1 MISRK
6 HLSQNIA
13 FGLFRLLSLSVVG
26 ILFAILGFI
35 IYKGIGVI
43 DWEFLTGAP
52 TDGMTSGGILPA
64 IVGTFCLMTGSA
76 LFAFP
81 VGVMSGI
88 YMNEYAPK
96 GWIVRFIRMMT
107 NNLSGIPSIVF
118 GLFGMALFVNYMDFG
133 DSILAGS
140 LTLGLLSL
148 PLVIR
153 TTEEALKAIPDNL
166 REGSRALG
174 ATKQQTIWHVILPMG
189 MPNIITGLIL
199 ALGRV
204 SGETAPILFTCA
216 AYFLPQLPGSIFD
229 QCMALPMNVLLG
241 WHIQTIIVVTSVAI
255 VLYSMLGGMKAVI
268 WTEAIQGIILIGG
281 ALVCMFI
288 LLFDMP
294 GGPVQTF
301 SIAMEDGKFSLGSF
315 GSSLSESTFWV
326 CLIYGIFTNLQNYG
340 IDQSYVQRY
349 HTAKN
354 EKEAKFSALFGGYLF
369 IPVSAVFFMIG
380 TGLYAFYKVHPG
392 ILPDGVGADY
402 VFPFFIV
409 NELPVGLTGLLIA
422 SIFAA
427 GMSTIATSVTSSST
441 IILTD
446 YYQRFR
452 KHAGNRERMLVLKL
466 SSVGVG
472 VAGILVAFAFMSVQS
487 ALDAWWALAS
497 IFSGGMLGL
506 FLLGYISRKA
516 RNFDAVLGVVCGV
529 ILVCW
534 IVISPFVHANLAI
547 VFGTLLIFLVGFLS
561 ANLLNKRRCK

>member
-1 MISRK
+1 M
-6 HLSQNIA
+6 LFTGGVVA
-13 FGLFRLLSLSVVG
+13 FGCSFFKKKGTSEEFTSAGRSLPGWVVGMSIFATYVSSISYLGYPGKAFSGDWNAFVFSLS
-26 ILFAILGFI
+26 IPIASYFAARYFVPFYRSQDSISAYSFLENRFGPWAR
-35 IYKGIGVI
+35 IYASSCYL
-43 DWEFLTGAP
+43 LTQIAR
-52 TDGMTSGGILPA
+52 
-64 IVGTFCLMTGSA
+64 TGS
-76 LFAFP
+76 
-81 VGVMSGI
+81 
-88 YMNEYAPK
+88 
-96 GWIVRFIRMMT
+96 
-107 NNLSGIPSIVF
+107 
-118 GLFGMALFVNYMDFG
+118 
-133 DSILAGS
+133 ILY
-140 LTLGLLSL
+140 LL
-148 PLVIR
+148 
-153 TTEEALKAIPDNL
+153 
-166 REGSRALG
+166 
-174 ATKQQTIWHVILPMG
+174 
-189 MPNIITGLIL
+189 
-199 ALGRV
+199 
-204 SGETAPILFTCA
+204 
-216 AYFLPQLPGSIFD
+216 
-229 QCMALPMNVLLG
+229 ALPMNVLLG
-241 WHIQTIIVVTSVAI
+241 WNIQTIIIVTSVAI

-294 GGPVQTF
+294 EGPAQTF

-326 CLIYGIFTNLQNYG
+326 CLIYGVFTNLQNYG

-380 TGLYAFYKVHPG
+380 TGLYAFYKVHPRV
-392 ILPDGVGADY
+392 LPDGVGADY

-561 ANLLNKRRCK
+561 ANLFNKRRCK

>member
-1 MISRK
+1 MHIIDIIVFLLFTGGVVAFGCSFFKKKGTSEEFTSAGRSLPGWVVGMSIFATYVSSISYLGYPGKAFSGDWNAFVFSLSIPIASYFAARYFVPFY
-6 HLSQNIA
+6 LSQDSISAYSFLENRFGPWARIYASSCYLLTQIA
-13 FGLFRLLSLSVVG
+13 R
-26 ILFAILGFI
+26 
-35 IYKGIGVI
+35 
-43 DWEFLTGAP
+43 
-52 TDGMTSGGILPA
+52 
-64 IVGTFCLMTGSA
+64 TGS
-76 LFAFP
+76 
-81 VGVMSGI
+81 
-88 YMNEYAPK
+88 
-96 GWIVRFIRMMT
+96 
-107 NNLSGIPSIVF
+107 
-118 GLFGMALFVNYMDFG
+118 
-133 DSILAGS
+133 ILY
-140 LTLGLLSL
+140 LL
-148 PLVIR
+148 
-153 TTEEALKAIPDNL
+153 
-166 REGSRALG
+166 
-174 ATKQQTIWHVILPMG
+174 
-189 MPNIITGLIL
+189 
-199 ALGRV
+199 
-204 SGETAPILFTCA
+204 
-216 AYFLPQLPGSIFD
+216 
-229 QCMALPMNVLLG
+229 ALPMNVLLG

>member
-1 MISRK
+1 MHIIDIIVF
-6 HLSQNIA
+6 LLFTGGVVA
-13 FGLFRLLSLSVVG
+13 FGCSSFKKKGTSEEFTSAGRSLPGWVVGMSIFATYVSSISYLGYPGKAFSGDWNAFVFSLS
-26 ILFAILGFI
+26 IPIASYFAAPYFVPFFPSQDSISAYSFLENRFGPWAR
-35 IYKGIGVI
+35 IYASSCYL
-43 DWEFLTGAP
+43 LTQIAR
-52 TDGMTSGGILPA
+52 
-64 IVGTFCLMTGSA
+64 TGS
-76 LFAFP
+76 
-81 VGVMSGI
+81 
-88 YMNEYAPK
+88 
-96 GWIVRFIRMMT
+96 
-107 NNLSGIPSIVF
+107 
-118 GLFGMALFVNYMDFG
+118 
-133 DSILAGS
+133 ILY
-140 LTLGLLSL
+140 LL
-148 PLVIR
+148 
-153 TTEEALKAIPDNL
+153 
-166 REGSRALG
+166 
-174 ATKQQTIWHVILPMG
+174 
-189 MPNIITGLIL
+189 
-199 ALGRV
+199 
-204 SGETAPILFTCA
+204 
-216 AYFLPQLPGSIFD
+216 
-229 QCMALPMNVLLG
+229 ALPMNVLLG

-506 FLLGYISRKA
+506 FLLGYISKKA

-561 ANLLNKRRCK
+561 ANLFNKRRCK

>member
-1 MISRK
+1 MHIIDIIVF
-6 HLSQNIA
+6 LLFTGGVVA
-13 FGLFRLLSLSVVG
+13 FGCSFFKKKGTSEEFTSAGRSLPGWVVGMSIFATYVSSISYLGYPGKAFSGDWNAFVFSLS
-26 ILFAILGFI
+26 IPIASYFAARYFVPFYRSQDSISAYSFLENRFGPWAR
-35 IYKGIGVI
+35 IYASSCYL
-43 DWEFLTGAP
+43 LTQIAR
-52 TDGMTSGGILPA
+52 
-64 IVGTFCLMTGSA
+64 TGS
-76 LFAFP
+76 
-81 VGVMSGI
+81 
-88 YMNEYAPK
+88 
-96 GWIVRFIRMMT
+96 
-107 NNLSGIPSIVF
+107 
-118 GLFGMALFVNYMDFG
+118 
-133 DSILAGS
+133 ILY
-140 LTLGLLSL
+140 LL
-148 PLVIR
+148 
-153 TTEEALKAIPDNL
+153 
-166 REGSRALG
+166 
-174 ATKQQTIWHVILPMG
+174 
-189 MPNIITGLIL
+189 
-199 ALGRV
+199 
-204 SGETAPILFTCA
+204 
-216 AYFLPQLPGSIFD
+216 
-229 QCMALPMNVLLG
+229 ALPMNVLLG
-241 WHIQTIIVVTSVAI
+241 WNIQTIIIVTSVAI

-294 GGPVQTF
+294 EGPAQTF

-326 CLIYGIFTNLQNYG
+326 CLIYGVFTNLQNYG

-392 ILPDGVGADY
+392 VLPDGVGADY

-409 NELPVGLTGLLIA
+409 NELPGGLTGLLIA

-561 ANLLNKRRCK
+561 ANLFNKRRCK

>member
-1 MISRK
+1 MHIIDIIVF
-6 HLSQNIA
+6 LLFTGGVVA
-13 FGLFRLLSLSVVG
+13 FGCSFFKKKGTSEEFTSAGRSLPGWVVGMSIFATYVSSISYLGYPGKAFSGDWNAFVFSLS
-26 ILFAILGFI
+26 IPIASYFAARYFVPFYRSQDSISAYSFLENRFGPWAR
-35 IYKGIGVI
+35 IYASSCYL
-43 DWEFLTGAP
+43 LTHIAR
-52 TDGMTSGGILPA
+52 
-64 IVGTFCLMTGSA
+64 TGS
-76 LFAFP
+76 
-81 VGVMSGI
+81 
-88 YMNEYAPK
+88 
-96 GWIVRFIRMMT
+96 
-107 NNLSGIPSIVF
+107 
-118 GLFGMALFVNYMDFG
+118 
-133 DSILAGS
+133 ILY
-140 LTLGLLSL
+140 LL
-148 PLVIR
+148 
-153 TTEEALKAIPDNL
+153 
-166 REGSRALG
+166 
-174 ATKQQTIWHVILPMG
+174 
-189 MPNIITGLIL
+189 
-199 ALGRV
+199 
-204 SGETAPILFTCA
+204 
-216 AYFLPQLPGSIFD
+216 
-229 QCMALPMNVLLG
+229 ALPMNVLLG

-392 ILPDGVGADY
+392 ILPDGVRADY

-506 FLLGYISRKA
+506 FLLGYISKKA

>member
-1 MISRK
+1 MHIIDIIVF
-6 HLSQNIA
+6 LLFTGGVVA
-13 FGLFRLLSLSVVG
+13 FGCSFFKKKGTSEEFTSAGRSLPGWVVGMSIFATYVSSISYLGYPGKAFSGDWNAFVFSLS
-26 ILFAILGFI
+26 IPIASYFAARYFVPFYRSQDSISAYSFWENRFGPWAR
-35 IYKGIGVI
+35 IYASSCYL
-43 DWEFLTGAP
+43 LTQIAR
-52 TDGMTSGGILPA
+52 
-64 IVGTFCLMTGSA
+64 TGS
-76 LFAFP
+76 
-81 VGVMSGI
+81 
-88 YMNEYAPK
+88 
-96 GWIVRFIRMMT
+96 
-107 NNLSGIPSIVF
+107 
-118 GLFGMALFVNYMDFG
+118 
-133 DSILAGS
+133 ILY
-140 LTLGLLSL
+140 LL
-148 PLVIR
+148 
-153 TTEEALKAIPDNL
+153 
-166 REGSRALG
+166 
-174 ATKQQTIWHVILPMG
+174 
-189 MPNIITGLIL
+189 
-199 ALGRV
+199 
-204 SGETAPILFTCA
+204 
-216 AYFLPQLPGSIFD
+216 
-229 QCMALPMNVLLG
+229 ALPMNVLLG

-506 FLLGYISRKA
+506 FLLGYISKKA

>member
-1 MISRK
+1 MHIIDIIVF
-6 HLSQNIA
+6 LLFTGGVVA
-13 FGLFRLLSLSVVG
+13 FGCSFFKKKGTSEEFTSAGRSLPGWVVGMSIFATYVSSISYLGYAGKAFSGDWNAFVFSLS
-26 ILFAILGFI
+26 IPIASYFAARYFVPFYRSQDSISAYSFLENRFGPWAR
-35 IYKGIGVI
+35 IYASSCYL
-43 DWEFLTGAP
+43 LTQIAR
-52 TDGMTSGGILPA
+52 
-64 IVGTFCLMTGSA
+64 TGS
-76 LFAFP
+76 
-81 VGVMSGI
+81 
-88 YMNEYAPK
+88 
-96 GWIVRFIRMMT
+96 
-107 NNLSGIPSIVF
+107 
-118 GLFGMALFVNYMDFG
+118 
-133 DSILAGS
+133 ILY
-140 LTLGLLSL
+140 LL
-148 PLVIR
+148 
-153 TTEEALKAIPDNL
+153 
-166 REGSRALG
+166 
-174 ATKQQTIWHVILPMG
+174 
-189 MPNIITGLIL
+189 
-199 ALGRV
+199 
-204 SGETAPILFTCA
+204 
-216 AYFLPQLPGSIFD
+216 
-229 QCMALPMNVLLG
+229 ALPMNVLLG
-241 WHIQTIIVVTSVAI
+241 WNIQTIIIVTSVAI

-294 GGPVQTF
+294 EGPAQTF
-301 SIAMEDGKFSLGSF
+301 SITMEDGKFSLGSF

-326 CLIYGIFTNLQNYG
+326 CLIYGVFTNLQNYG

-392 ILPDGVGADY
+392 VLPDGVGADY

-561 ANLLNKRRCK
+561 ANLFNKRRCK

>member
-1 MISRK
+1 MHIIDIIIF
-6 HLSQNIA
+6 LLFTGGVVA
-13 FGLFRLLSLSVVG
+13 FGCSFFKKKGTSEEFTSAGRSLPGWVVGMSIFATYVSSISYLGYPGKAFSGDWNAFVFSLS
-26 ILFAILGFI
+26 IPIASYFAARYFVPFYRSQDSISAYSFLENRFGPWAR
-35 IYKGIGVI
+35 IYASSCYL
-43 DWEFLTGAP
+43 LTQIAR
-52 TDGMTSGGILPA
+52 
-64 IVGTFCLMTGSA
+64 TGS
-76 LFAFP
+76 
-81 VGVMSGI
+81 
-88 YMNEYAPK
+88 
-96 GWIVRFIRMMT
+96 
-107 NNLSGIPSIVF
+107 
-118 GLFGMALFVNYMDFG
+118 
-133 DSILAGS
+133 ILY
-140 LTLGLLSL
+140 LL
-148 PLVIR
+148 
-153 TTEEALKAIPDNL
+153 
-166 REGSRALG
+166 
-174 ATKQQTIWHVILPMG
+174 
-189 MPNIITGLIL
+189 
-199 ALGRV
+199 
-204 SGETAPILFTCA
+204 
-216 AYFLPQLPGSIFD
+216 
-229 QCMALPMNVLLG
+229 ALPMNVLLG
-241 WHIQTIIVVTSVAI
+241 WHIQTIIIVTSVAI

-294 GGPVQTF
+294 GGPAQTF
-301 SIAMEDGKFSLGSF
+301 SIAMEDGKFSMGSL

-326 CLIYGIFTNLQNYG
+326 CLIYGVFTNLQNYG

-349 HTAKN
+349 HTAKS

-392 ILPDGVGADY
+392 VLPDGVGADY

-446 YYQRFR
+446 YYQHFR

-466 SSVGVG
+466 SSIGVG

-516 RNFDAVLGVVCGV
+516 RKFDAVLGVVCGV

-561 ANLLNKRRCK
+561 ANLFNKRRCK

>member
-1 MISRK
+1 MHIIDIIVF
-6 HLSQNIA
+6 LLFTGGVVA
-13 FGLFRLLSLSVVG
+13 FGCSFFKKKGTSEEFTSAGRSLPGWVVGMSIFATYVSSISYLGYPGKAFSGDWNAFVFSLS
-26 ILFAILGFI
+26 IPIASYFAARYFVPFYRSQDSISAYSFLENRFGPWAR
-35 IYKGIGVI
+35 IYASSCYL
-43 DWEFLTGAP
+43 LTQIAR
-52 TDGMTSGGILPA
+52 
-64 IVGTFCLMTGSA
+64 TGS
-76 LFAFP
+76 
-81 VGVMSGI
+81 
-88 YMNEYAPK
+88 
-96 GWIVRFIRMMT
+96 
-107 NNLSGIPSIVF
+107 
-118 GLFGMALFVNYMDFG
+118 
-133 DSILAGS
+133 ILY
-140 LTLGLLSL
+140 LL
-148 PLVIR
+148 
-153 TTEEALKAIPDNL
+153 
-166 REGSRALG
+166 
-174 ATKQQTIWHVILPMG
+174 
-189 MPNIITGLIL
+189 
-199 ALGRV
+199 
-204 SGETAPILFTCA
+204 
-216 AYFLPQLPGSIFD
+216 
-229 QCMALPMNVLLG
+229 ALPMNVLLG

-392 ILPDGVGADY
+392 VLPDGVGADY

-506 FLLGYISRKA
+506 FLLGYISKKA

-561 ANLLNKRRCK
+561 ANLFNKRRCK

>member
-1 MISRK
+1 MHIIDIIIF
-6 HLSQNIA
+6 LLFTGGVVA
-13 FGLFRLLSLSVVG
+13 FGCSFFKKKGTSEEFTSAGRSLPGWVVGMSIFATYVSSISYLGYPGKAFSGDWNAFVFSLS
-26 ILFAILGFI
+26 IPIASYFAARYFVPFYRSQDSISAYSFLENRFGPWAR
-35 IYKGIGVI
+35 IYASSCYL
-43 DWEFLTGAP
+43 LTQIAR
-52 TDGMTSGGILPA
+52 
-64 IVGTFCLMTGSA
+64 TGS
-76 LFAFP
+76 
-81 VGVMSGI
+81 
-88 YMNEYAPK
+88 
-96 GWIVRFIRMMT
+96 
-107 NNLSGIPSIVF
+107 
-118 GLFGMALFVNYMDFG
+118 
-133 DSILAGS
+133 ILY
-140 LTLGLLSL
+140 LL
-148 PLVIR
+148 
-153 TTEEALKAIPDNL
+153 
-166 REGSRALG
+166 
-174 ATKQQTIWHVILPMG
+174 
-189 MPNIITGLIL
+189 
-199 ALGRV
+199 
-204 SGETAPILFTCA
+204 
-216 AYFLPQLPGSIFD
+216 
-229 QCMALPMNVLLG
+229 ALPMNVLLG
-241 WHIQTIIVVTSVAI
+241 WHIQTIIIVTSVAI

-294 GGPVQTF
+294 GGPAQTF

-326 CLIYGIFTNLQNYG
+326 CLIYGVFTNLQNYG

-349 HTAKN
+349 HTAKS

-392 ILPDGVGADY
+392 VLPDGVGADY

-409 NELPVGLTGLLIA
+409 NELPVGLTGLLIT

-446 YYQRFR
+446 YYQHFR

-516 RNFDAVLGVVCGV
+516 RKFDAVLGVVCGV

-561 ANLLNKRRCK
+561 ANLFNKRRCK

>member
-1 MISRK
+1 MHIIDIIVF
-6 HLSQNIA
+6 LLFTGGVVA
-13 FGLFRLLSLSVVG
+13 FGCSFFKKKGTSEEFTSAGRSLPGWVVGMSIFATYVSSISYLGYPGKAFSGDWNAFVFSLS
-26 ILFAILGFI
+26 IPIASYFAARYFVPFYRSQDSISAYSFLENRFGPWAR
-35 IYKGIGVI
+35 IYASSCYL
-43 DWEFLTGAP
+43 LTQIAR
-52 TDGMTSGGILPA
+52 
-64 IVGTFCLMTGSA
+64 TGS
-76 LFAFP
+76 
-81 VGVMSGI
+81 
-88 YMNEYAPK
+88 
-96 GWIVRFIRMMT
+96 
-107 NNLSGIPSIVF
+107 
-118 GLFGMALFVNYMDFG
+118 
-133 DSILAGS
+133 ILY
-140 LTLGLLSL
+140 LL
-148 PLVIR
+148 
-153 TTEEALKAIPDNL
+153 
-166 REGSRALG
+166 
-174 ATKQQTIWHVILPMG
+174 
-189 MPNIITGLIL
+189 
-199 ALGRV
+199 
-204 SGETAPILFTCA
+204 
-216 AYFLPQLPGSIFD
+216 
-229 QCMALPMNVLLG
+229 ALPMNVLLG
-241 WHIQTIIVVTSVAI
+241 WNIQTIIIVTSVAI

-294 GGPVQTF
+294 EGPAQTF

-326 CLIYGIFTNLQNYG
+326 CLIYGVFTNLQNYG

-392 ILPDGVGADY
+392 VLPDGVGADY

-427 GMSTIATSVTSSST
+427 GMSNIATSVTSSST

-561 ANLLNKRRCK
+561 ANLFNKRRCK

>member
-1 MISRK
+1 MHIIDIIVF
-6 HLSQNIA
+6 LLFTGGVVA
-13 FGLFRLLSLSVVG
+13 FGCSFFKKKGTSEEFTSAGRSLPGWVVGMSIFATYVSSISYLGYPGKAFSGDWNEFVFSLS
-26 ILFAILGFI
+26 IPIASYFAARYFVPFYRSQDSISAYSFLENRFGPWAR
-35 IYKGIGVI
+35 IYASSCYL
-43 DWEFLTGAP
+43 LTQIAR
-52 TDGMTSGGILPA
+52 
-64 IVGTFCLMTGSA
+64 TGS
-76 LFAFP
+76 
-81 VGVMSGI
+81 
-88 YMNEYAPK
+88 
-96 GWIVRFIRMMT
+96 
-107 NNLSGIPSIVF
+107 
-118 GLFGMALFVNYMDFG
+118 
-133 DSILAGS
+133 ILY
-140 LTLGLLSL
+140 LL
-148 PLVIR
+148 
-153 TTEEALKAIPDNL
+153 
-166 REGSRALG
+166 
-174 ATKQQTIWHVILPMG
+174 
-189 MPNIITGLIL
+189 
-199 ALGRV
+199 
-204 SGETAPILFTCA
+204 
-216 AYFLPQLPGSIFD
+216 
-229 QCMALPMNVLLG
+229 ALPMNVLLG

-506 FLLGYISRKA
+506 FLLGYISKKA

-561 ANLLNKRRCK
+561 ANLFNKRRCK

>member
-1 MISRK
+1 MHIIDIIVFLLFTGGVVSFGCSFFKKKGTSEEFTSAGRSLPGWVVGMSIFATYVSSISYLGYPGK
-6 HLSQNIA
+6 A
-13 FGLFRLLSLSVVG
+13 FSGDWNAFVFSLS
-26 ILFAILGFI
+26 IPIASYFAARYFVPFYRSQDSISAYSFLENRFGPWAR
-35 IYKGIGVI
+35 IYASSCYL
-43 DWEFLTGAP
+43 LTQIAR
-52 TDGMTSGGILPA
+52 
-64 IVGTFCLMTGSA
+64 TGS
-76 LFAFP
+76 
-81 VGVMSGI
+81 
-88 YMNEYAPK
+88 
-96 GWIVRFIRMMT
+96 
-107 NNLSGIPSIVF
+107 
-118 GLFGMALFVNYMDFG
+118 
-133 DSILAGS
+133 ILY
-140 LTLGLLSL
+140 LL
-148 PLVIR
+148 
-153 TTEEALKAIPDNL
+153 
-166 REGSRALG
+166 
-174 ATKQQTIWHVILPMG
+174 
-189 MPNIITGLIL
+189 
-199 ALGRV
+199 
-204 SGETAPILFTCA
+204 
-216 AYFLPQLPGSIFD
+216 
-229 QCMALPMNVLLG
+229 ALPMNVLLG

>member
-1 MISRK
+1 MHIIDIIVF
-6 HLSQNIA
+6 LLFTGGVVA
-13 FGLFRLLSLSVVG
+13 FGCSFFKKKGTSEEFTSAGRSLPGWVVGMSIFATYVSSISYLGYPGKAFSGDWNAFVFSLS
-26 ILFAILGFI
+26 IPIASYFAARYFVPFYRSQDSISAYSFLENRFGPWAR
-35 IYKGIGVI
+35 IYASSCYL
-43 DWEFLTGAP
+43 LTQIAR
-52 TDGMTSGGILPA
+52 
-64 IVGTFCLMTGSA
+64 TGS
-76 LFAFP
+76 
-81 VGVMSGI
+81 
-88 YMNEYAPK
+88 
-96 GWIVRFIRMMT
+96 
-107 NNLSGIPSIVF
+107 
-118 GLFGMALFVNYMDFG
+118 
-133 DSILAGS
+133 ILY
-140 LTLGLLSL
+140 LL
-148 PLVIR
+148 
-153 TTEEALKAIPDNL
+153 
-166 REGSRALG
+166 
-174 ATKQQTIWHVILPMG
+174 
-189 MPNIITGLIL
+189 
-199 ALGRV
+199 
-204 SGETAPILFTCA
+204 
-216 AYFLPQLPGSIFD
+216 
-229 QCMALPMNVLLG
+229 ALPMNVLLG
-241 WHIQTIIVVTSVAI
+241 WNIQTIIIVTSVAI

-294 GGPVQTF
+294 EGPAQTF

-326 CLIYGIFTNLQNYG
+326 CLIYGVFTNLQNYG

-392 ILPDGVGADY
+392 VLPDGVGADY

-472 VAGILVAFAFMSVQS
+472 VAGLLVAFAFMSVQS

-561 ANLLNKRRCK
+561 ANLFNKRRCK

>member
-1 MISRK
+1 MHIIDIIVF
-6 HLSQNIA
+6 LLFTGGVVA
-13 FGLFRLLSLSVVG
+13 FGCSFFKKKGTSEEFTSAGRSLPGWVVGMSIFATYVSSISYLGYPGKAFSGDWNAFVFSLS
-26 ILFAILGFI
+26 IPIASYFAARYFVPFYRSQDSISAYSFLENRFGPWAR
-35 IYKGIGVI
+35 IYASSCYL
-43 DWEFLTGAP
+43 LTQIAR
-52 TDGMTSGGILPA
+52 
-64 IVGTFCLMTGSA
+64 TGS
-76 LFAFP
+76 
-81 VGVMSGI
+81 
-88 YMNEYAPK
+88 
-96 GWIVRFIRMMT
+96 
-107 NNLSGIPSIVF
+107 
-118 GLFGMALFVNYMDFG
+118 
-133 DSILAGS
+133 ILY
-140 LTLGLLSL
+140 LL
-148 PLVIR
+148 
-153 TTEEALKAIPDNL
+153 
-166 REGSRALG
+166 
-174 ATKQQTIWHVILPMG
+174 
-189 MPNIITGLIL
+189 
-199 ALGRV
+199 
-204 SGETAPILFTCA
+204 
-216 AYFLPQLPGSIFD
+216 
-229 QCMALPMNVLLG
+229 ALPMNVLLG
-241 WHIQTIIVVTSVAI
+241 WNIQTIIIVTSVAI

-294 GGPVQTF
+294 EGPAQTF

-326 CLIYGIFTNLQNYG
+326 CLIYGVFTNLQNYG

-392 ILPDGVGADY
+392 VLPDGVGADY

-516 RNFDAVLGVVCGV
+516 RNFDAGLGVVCGV

-561 ANLLNKRRCK
+561 ANLFNKRRCK

>member
-1 MISRK
+1 MHIIDIIVF
-6 HLSQNIA
+6 LLFTGGVVA
-13 FGLFRLLSLSVVG
+13 FGCSFFKKKGTSEEFTSAGRSLPGWVVGMSIFATYVSSISYLGYPGKAFSGDWNAFVFSLS
-26 ILFAILGFI
+26 IPIASYFAARYFVPFYRSQDSISAYSFLENRFGPWAR
-35 IYKGIGVI
+35 IYASSCYL
-43 DWEFLTGAP
+43 LTQIAR
-52 TDGMTSGGILPA
+52 
-64 IVGTFCLMTGSA
+64 TGS
-76 LFAFP
+76 
-81 VGVMSGI
+81 
-88 YMNEYAPK
+88 
-96 GWIVRFIRMMT
+96 
-107 NNLSGIPSIVF
+107 
-118 GLFGMALFVNYMDFG
+118 
-133 DSILAGS
+133 ILY
-140 LTLGLLSL
+140 LL
-148 PLVIR
+148 
-153 TTEEALKAIPDNL
+153 
-166 REGSRALG
+166 
-174 ATKQQTIWHVILPMG
+174 
-189 MPNIITGLIL
+189 
-199 ALGRV
+199 
-204 SGETAPILFTCA
+204 
-216 AYFLPQLPGSIFD
+216 
-229 QCMALPMNVLLG
+229 ALPMNVLLG

-529 ILVCW
+529 SLVCW

>member
-1 MISRK
+1 MHIIDIIVF
-6 HLSQNIA
+6 LLFTGGVVA
-13 FGLFRLLSLSVVG
+13 FGCSFFKKKGTSEEFTSAGRSLPGWVVGMSIFATYVSSISYLGYPGKAFSGDWNAFVFSLS
-26 ILFAILGFI
+26 IPIASYFAARYFVPFYRSQDSISAYSFLENRFGPWAR
-35 IYKGIGVI
+35 IYASSCYL
-43 DWEFLTGAP
+43 LTQIAR
-52 TDGMTSGGILPA
+52 
-64 IVGTFCLMTGSA
+64 TGS
-76 LFAFP
+76 
-81 VGVMSGI
+81 
-88 YMNEYAPK
+88 
-96 GWIVRFIRMMT
+96 
-107 NNLSGIPSIVF
+107 
-118 GLFGMALFVNYMDFG
+118 
-133 DSILAGS
+133 ILY
-140 LTLGLLSL
+140 LL
-148 PLVIR
+148 
-153 TTEEALKAIPDNL
+153 
-166 REGSRALG
+166 
-174 ATKQQTIWHVILPMG
+174 
-189 MPNIITGLIL
+189 
-199 ALGRV
+199 
-204 SGETAPILFTCA
+204 
-216 AYFLPQLPGSIFD
+216 
-229 QCMALPMNVLLG
+229 ALPMNVLLG

-392 ILPDGVGADY
+392 ILPDGVRADY

-452 KHAGNRERMLVLKL
+452 KHAGNRKRMLVLKL

-506 FLLGYISRKA
+506 FLLGYISKKA

-547 VFGTLLIFLVGFLS
+547 VFGTLLIFLVEFLS

>member
-1 MISRK
+1 MHIIDIIVF
-6 HLSQNIA
+6 LLFTGGVVA
-13 FGLFRLLSLSVVG
+13 FGCSFFKKKGTSEEFTSAGRSLPGWVVGMSIFATYVSSISYLGYPGKAFSGDWNAFVFSLS
-26 ILFAILGFI
+26 IPIASSFAARYFVPFYRSQDSISAYSFLENRFGPWAR
-35 IYKGIGVI
+35 IYASSCYL
-43 DWEFLTGAP
+43 LTQIAR
-52 TDGMTSGGILPA
+52 
-64 IVGTFCLMTGSA
+64 TGS
-76 LFAFP
+76 
-81 VGVMSGI
+81 
-88 YMNEYAPK
+88 
-96 GWIVRFIRMMT
+96 
-107 NNLSGIPSIVF
+107 
-118 GLFGMALFVNYMDFG
+118 
-133 DSILAGS
+133 ILY
-140 LTLGLLSL
+140 LL
-148 PLVIR
+148 
-153 TTEEALKAIPDNL
+153 
-166 REGSRALG
+166 
-174 ATKQQTIWHVILPMG
+174 
-189 MPNIITGLIL
+189 
-199 ALGRV
+199 
-204 SGETAPILFTCA
+204 
-216 AYFLPQLPGSIFD
+216 
-229 QCMALPMNVLLG
+229 ALPMNVLLG

-506 FLLGYISRKA
+506 FLLGYISKKA

>member
-1 MISRK
+1 MHIIDIIVF
-6 HLSQNIA
+6 LLFTGGVVA
-13 FGLFRLLSLSVVG
+13 FGCSFFKKKGTSEEFTSAGRSLPGWVVGMSIFATYVSSISYLGYPGKAFSGDWNAFVFSLS
-26 ILFAILGFI
+26 IPIASYFAARYFVPFYRSQDSISAYSFLENRFGPWAR
-35 IYKGIGVI
+35 IYASSCYL
-43 DWEFLTGAP
+43 LTQIAR
-52 TDGMTSGGILPA
+52 
-64 IVGTFCLMTGSA
+64 TGS
-76 LFAFP
+76 
-81 VGVMSGI
+81 
-88 YMNEYAPK
+88 
-96 GWIVRFIRMMT
+96 
-107 NNLSGIPSIVF
+107 
-118 GLFGMALFVNYMDFG
+118 
-133 DSILAGS
+133 ILY
-140 LTLGLLSL
+140 LL
-148 PLVIR
+148 
-153 TTEEALKAIPDNL
+153 
-166 REGSRALG
+166 
-174 ATKQQTIWHVILPMG
+174 
-189 MPNIITGLIL
+189 
-199 ALGRV
+199 
-204 SGETAPILFTCA
+204 
-216 AYFLPQLPGSIFD
+216 
-229 QCMALPMNVLLG
+229 ALPMNVLLG

-392 ILPDGVGADY
+392 ILPDGVRADY

-506 FLLGYISRKA
+506 FLLGYISKKA

-561 ANLLNKRRCK
+561 ANLTNKRRCK

>member
-1 MISRK
+1 MHIIDIIVF
-6 HLSQNIA
+6 LLFTGGVVA
-13 FGLFRLLSLSVVG
+13 FGCSFFKKKGTSEEFTSAGRSLPGWVVGMSIFATYVSSISYLGYPGKAFSGDWNAFVFSLS
-26 ILFAILGFI
+26 IPIASYFAARYFVPFYRSQDSISAYSFLENRFGPWAR
-35 IYKGIGVI
+35 IYASSCYL
-43 DWEFLTGAP
+43 LTQIAR
-52 TDGMTSGGILPA
+52 
-64 IVGTFCLMTGSA
+64 TGS
-76 LFAFP
+76 
-81 VGVMSGI
+81 
-88 YMNEYAPK
+88 
-96 GWIVRFIRMMT
+96 
-107 NNLSGIPSIVF
+107 
-118 GLFGMALFVNYMDFG
+118 
-133 DSILAGS
+133 ILY
-140 LTLGLLSL
+140 LL
-148 PLVIR
+148 
-153 TTEEALKAIPDNL
+153 
-166 REGSRALG
+166 
-174 ATKQQTIWHVILPMG
+174 
-189 MPNIITGLIL
+189 
-199 ALGRV
+199 
-204 SGETAPILFTCA
+204 
-216 AYFLPQLPGSIFD
+216 
-229 QCMALPMNVLLG
+229 ALPMNVLLG

-506 FLLGYISRKA
+506 FLLGYISKKA
-516 RNFDAVLGVVCGV
+516 RNLDAVLGVVCGV

>member
-1 MISRK
+1 MHIIDIIVF
-6 HLSQNIA
+6 LLFTGGVVA
-13 FGLFRLLSLSVVG
+13 FGCSSFKKKGTSEEFTSAGRSLPGWVVGMSIFATYVSSISYLGYPGKAFSGDWNAFVFSLS
-26 ILFAILGFI
+26 IPIASYFAARYFVPFYRSQDSISAYSFLENRFGPWAR
-35 IYKGIGVI
+35 IYASSCYL
-43 DWEFLTGAP
+43 LTQIAR
-52 TDGMTSGGILPA
+52 
-64 IVGTFCLMTGSA
+64 TGS
-76 LFAFP
+76 
-81 VGVMSGI
+81 
-88 YMNEYAPK
+88 
-96 GWIVRFIRMMT
+96 
-107 NNLSGIPSIVF
+107 
-118 GLFGMALFVNYMDFG
+118 
-133 DSILAGS
+133 ILY
-140 LTLGLLSL
+140 LL
-148 PLVIR
+148 
-153 TTEEALKAIPDNL
+153 
-166 REGSRALG
+166 
-174 ATKQQTIWHVILPMG
+174 
-189 MPNIITGLIL
+189 
-199 ALGRV
+199 
-204 SGETAPILFTCA
+204 
-216 AYFLPQLPGSIFD
+216 
-229 QCMALPMNVLLG
+229 ALPMNVLLG

-487 ALDAWWALAS
+487 ALDGWWALAS

-506 FLLGYISRKA
+506 FLLGYISKKA

-561 ANLLNKRRCK
+561 ANLFNKRRCK

>member
-1 MISRK
+1 MHIIDIIVF
-6 HLSQNIA
+6 LLFTGGVVA
-13 FGLFRLLSLSVVG
+13 FGCSFFKKKGTSEEFTSAGRSLPGWVVGMSIFATYVSSISYLGYPGKAFSGDWNAFVFSLS
-26 ILFAILGFI
+26 IPIASYFAARYFVPFYRSQDSISAYSFLENRFGPWAR
-35 IYKGIGVI
+35 IYASSCYL
-43 DWEFLTGAP
+43 LTQIAR
-52 TDGMTSGGILPA
+52 
-64 IVGTFCLMTGSA
+64 TGS
-76 LFAFP
+76 
-81 VGVMSGI
+81 
-88 YMNEYAPK
+88 
-96 GWIVRFIRMMT
+96 
-107 NNLSGIPSIVF
+107 
-118 GLFGMALFVNYMDFG
+118 
-133 DSILAGS
+133 ILY
-140 LTLGLLSL
+140 LL
-148 PLVIR
+148 
-153 TTEEALKAIPDNL
+153 
-166 REGSRALG
+166 
-174 ATKQQTIWHVILPMG
+174 
-189 MPNIITGLIL
+189 
-199 ALGRV
+199 
-204 SGETAPILFTCA
+204 
-216 AYFLPQLPGSIFD
+216 
-229 QCMALPMNVLLG
+229 ALPMNVLLG

-281 ALVCMFI
+281 ALVSMFI

-402 VFPFFIV
+402 VFPIFIV

>member
-1 MISRK
+1 MHIIDIIVF
-6 HLSQNIA
+6 LLFTGGVVA
-13 FGLFRLLSLSVVG
+13 FGCSFFKKKGTSEEFTSAGRSLPGWVVGMSIFATYVSSISYLGYPGKAFSGDWNAFVFSLS
-26 ILFAILGFI
+26 IPIASYFAARYFVPFYRSQDSISAYSFLENRFGPWAR
-35 IYKGIGVI
+35 IYASSCYL
-43 DWEFLTGAP
+43 LTQIAR
-52 TDGMTSGGILPA
+52 
-64 IVGTFCLMTGSA
+64 TGS
-76 LFAFP
+76 
-81 VGVMSGI
+81 
-88 YMNEYAPK
+88 
-96 GWIVRFIRMMT
+96 
-107 NNLSGIPSIVF
+107 
-118 GLFGMALFVNYMDFG
+118 
-133 DSILAGS
+133 ILY
-140 LTLGLLSL
+140 LL
-148 PLVIR
+148 
-153 TTEEALKAIPDNL
+153 
-166 REGSRALG
+166 
-174 ATKQQTIWHVILPMG
+174 
-189 MPNIITGLIL
+189 
-199 ALGRV
+199 
-204 SGETAPILFTCA
+204 
-216 AYFLPQLPGSIFD
+216 
-229 QCMALPMNVLLG
+229 ALPMNVLLG

-561 ANLLNKRRCK
+561 ANLLNKRRCKSHNLIL